1 MSERVPGQVQE
12 VPMGR
17 KARLKRA
24 RRTVARFVARH
35 AAIALG
41 EQVPRGVNDHAPAGA
56 CLRVLRDRVRSGD
69 LVLRQVGAT

>member
-1 MSERVPGQVQE
+1 
-12 VPMGR
+12 MGR
-17 KARLKRA
+17 KAKLKRA

-41 EQVPRGVNDHAPAGA
+41 EQLLPRGANDPAPAGA
-56 CLRVLRDRVRSGD
+56 CMRVLRDRVRSGD